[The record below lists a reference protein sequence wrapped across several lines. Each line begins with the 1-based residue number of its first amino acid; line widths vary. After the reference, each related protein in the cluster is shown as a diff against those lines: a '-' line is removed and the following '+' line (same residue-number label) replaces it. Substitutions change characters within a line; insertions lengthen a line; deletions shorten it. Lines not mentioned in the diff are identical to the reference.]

1 MTVEEIKK
9 EYNNLIACVQGEG
22 CCDMNCSEC
31 PYDNHVSSYDLML
44 ELRFDLE
51 KIEEGAELVKTIDK
65 FEKCVTSGL
74 EKCTMVS
81 CTGCD
86 YKTDMTMDEV
96 VEKGIEL
103 LENRN
108 KRTMA

>member
-1 MTVEEIKK
+1 MTVEEIK
-9 EYNNLIACVQGEG
+9 EAYNNLIACIHNDG
-22 CCDMNCSEC
+22 CDHECSTC
-31 PYDNHVSSYDLML
+31 PYDTIASISTYDLML

-65 FEKCVTSGL
+65 FEKCVTSAL

-86 YKTDMTMDEV
+86 YKTNMTMEEV
-96 VEKGIEL
+96 IEKAIEL
-103 LENRN
+103 LE
-108 KRTMA
+108 KRR

>member
-9 EYNNLIACVQGEG
+9 EYNNIIRCVNNDG
-22 CCDMNCSEC
+22 CEHECSTC
-31 PYDNHVSSYDLML
+31 PYDNHMSTYDLIL

-65 FEKCVTSGL
+65 FEKCVTSAL

-81 CTGCD
+81 CTGCE
-86 YKTDMTMDEV
+86 YKTNMTMDEV

-108 KRTMA
+108 KGTMA

>member
-1 MTVEEIKK
+1 MTVEEIKY
-9 EYNNLIACVQGEG
+9 EYNKLIACTHSDD
-22 CCDMNCSEC
+22 CDTNCLEC
-31 PYDNHVSSYDLML
+31 PYDNNMSSYDLMM

-65 FEKCVTSGL
+65 FDKCITSKL

-81 CTGCD
+81 CTGCE

-108 KRTMA
+108 KGTMA

>member
-9 EYNNLIACVQGEG
+9 EYDNIIRCINNDG
-22 CCDMNCSEC
+22 CEHSCSTC
-31 PYDNHVSSYDLML
+31 PYDNHMSTYDLIL

-65 FEKCVTSGL
+65 FEKCVTSAL

-81 CTGCD
+81 CTGCE
-86 YKTDMTMDEV
+86 YKTNMTMDEV